1 MGVQRQNDGIPAVQ
15 VAVHPLDGIGVHV
28 RRGHLHGG
36 GQIHNNRILG
46 CGIHDL
52 HHGVT
57 HLLGVGNLRAGKGL
71 GGVLPA
77 PIRVWVLGG
86 NLLDQLRRVCSQLL
100 NGVLVFAEHHVAL
113 QDRCGIVQVH
123 NHIFCALAGF
133 KGAPDQM
140 LTGLHQYLDGHVV
153 GNEVVFDNV
162 PYEIKISLGGRG
174 ETHFNLLVAHTHQQF
189 KHAVLALGAHRID
202 QGLVAVAQV
211 HRTPLRC
218 GINHLVWP
226 GTVGQLDFLH
236 LNLKRMVALHGHR
249 GVALLIP
256 RGLAVGSGAGRG
268 GNVTR
273 GGDKCIRG
281 GHGLKNSFGDWL
293 VTQFPMGHGWRA

>member
-1 MGVQRQNDGIPAVQ
+1 M
-15 VAVHPLDGIGVHV
+15 
-28 RRGHLHGG
+28 
-36 GQIHNNRILG
+36 
-46 CGIHDL
+46 
-52 HHGVT
+52 
-57 HLLGVGNLRAGKGL
+57 
-71 GGVLPA
+71 
-77 PIRVWVLGG
+77 
-86 NLLDQLRRVCSQLL
+86 
-100 NGVLVFAEHHVAL
+100 
-113 QDRCGIVQVH
+113 H

-133 KGAPDQM
+133 KGASDQM
-140 LTGLHQYLDGHVV
+140 LTGLHQHLDGHVV

-162 PYEIKISLGGRG
+162 PHEIKIGLGGRG
-174 ETHFNLLVAHTHQQF
+174 ETHLNLFVTHAHQQF
-189 KHAVLALGAHRID
+189 KHAALALGAHRID

-236 LNLKRMVALHGHR
+236 LNLKRLVALHGHR
-249 GVALLIP
+249 GVALFIP

-281 GHGLKNSFGDWL
+281 GHGLKKFLWGLVGYPVSYGPRLARLNSATGCQPCSRPLTRRGTEGGD
-293 VTQFPMGHGWRA
+293 VRAACCSAYSIFP